1 MVPFICSSCGKEI
14 GLYDGVLSWYQGDGK
29 LGNFTI
35 THRPGWGCPGQPRNN
50 VSRDLFRVASM
61 KGYLAFVQYLISR
74 WGEGYVVDDDD
85 SLRKVMLQLNAHLH
99 ESIASLLG

>member
-1 MVPFICSSCGKEI
+1 
-14 GLYDGVLSWYQGDGK
+14 
-29 LGNFTI
+29 
-35 THRPGWGCPGQPRNN
+35 
-50 VSRDLFRVASM
+50 M